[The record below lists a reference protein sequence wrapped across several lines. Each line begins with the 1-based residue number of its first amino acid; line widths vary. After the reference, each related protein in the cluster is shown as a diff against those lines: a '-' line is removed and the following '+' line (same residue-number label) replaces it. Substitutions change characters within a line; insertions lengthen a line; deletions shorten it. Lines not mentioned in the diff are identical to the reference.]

1 MSKGITQE
9 TMLSVLPSVL
19 SKDEGMTGLAR
30 MIGWIVGETAGKVDA
45 PAVFQNIGNLNEDL
59 LDILAADLKVDW
71 YDFDADIDTKRKQII
86 GNWNVRKRLGTTA
99 AVKNALR
106 DVWPDST
113 IEEWFTYGGAPGC
126 FKVLLS
132 LNSQGTVQFDKAIR
146 MIEIFKPVRAHIDG
160 YPILR
165 VLCRMVI
172 RSEKNSAEYHVPIAG
187 TIPQYANHG
196 VKGNGGLE
204 VSDSSVSVGYGI
216 RRCGTPIDSLF

>member
-1 MSKGITQE
+1 MSSGITQE
-9 TMLSVLPSVL
+9 NMLSILPSVL
-19 SKDEGMTGLAR
+19 SKDVGMNDLAK
-30 MIGWIVGETAGKVDA
+30 MISWIVGDTACKGDA
-45 PAVFQNIGNLNEDL
+45 PAVFQNINQLDEDL

-86 GNWNVRKRLGTTA
+86 GNWNVRKRLGTTS

-113 IEEWFTYGGAPGC
+113 IEEWFTYGGSPGL
-126 FKVLLS
+126 FRVLLS
-132 LNSQGTVQFDKAIR
+132 LNPQGTVQFDKAIR

-172 RSEKNSAEYHVPIAG
+172 RSEKDSTEYHVPISG
-187 TIPQYANHG
+187 TIPQYAYHG
-196 VKGNGGLE
+196 DKGSGGLE
-204 VSDSSVSVGYGI
+204 VSDSSVSVGYGN
-216 RRCGTPIDSLF
+216 RRCGTSIDSLF